1 MAIRIQR
8 QVGGN
13 LADVLLTTMGTM
25 RERAY
30 LRRQVRAL
38 SAEGRL
44 SAYILVALPIVV
56 GAWFFF
62 SDPKYMSLLFTTVP
76 GLIMFVGSVTLVV
89 LGAFW
94 MRKLINIEV

>member
-1 MAIRIQR
+1 
-8 QVGGN
+8 
-13 LADVLLTTMGTM
+13 M
-25 RERAY
+25 RERAF
-30 LRRQVRAL
+30 LRRQVKAL

-44 SAYILVALPIVV
+44 SAIILIALPIIV
-56 GAWFFF
+56 GGWFFY
-62 SDPKYMSLLFTTVP
+62 SDPKYMSLLYTTVP